1 MTSRLKQL
9 SAQVRE
15 LEERVRA
22 GGGAER
28 AAKQHK
34 QGKLTARQRVTRL
47 CDEGARF
54 LEIGLLV
61 AYDQYDGEAP
71 AAGVIT
77 GIGMVQVHDLGFGTT
92 WIVWGI
98 IGLIASTVIGG
109 ALTGATARKL
119 AARVAAGTAD
129 RALIVATQ
137 RRMLWFAIV
146 NMLVLLSVIWAMVA
160 KPS

>member
-1 MTSRLKQL
+1 MYNVLKFIHVTSIAVWFGGLVTLLLLNRIFIGAGDQTT
-9 SAQVRE
+9 AQALGRQ
-15 LEERVRA
+15 
-22 GGGAER
+22 G
-28 AAKQHK
+28 
-34 QGKLTARQRVTRL
+34 GKLSTRL
-47 CDEGARF
+47 F
-54 LEIGLLV
+54 L
-61 AYDQYDGEAP
+61 P
-71 AAGVIT
+71 AVFITLIT
-77 GIGMVQVHDLGFGTT
+77 GIGMVQVRDLGFGTT